1 MAQRP
6 NKVTLSIPLELK
18 RKARAKA
25 IAQGTT
31 LSAVVRDF
39 LEKWLEEDP
48 PKSEEKEP

>member
-6 NKVTLSIPLELK
+6 NKVTLSVPLELK

>member
-1 MAQRP
+1 MTQRP
-6 NKVTLSIPLELK
+6 DRVTLSIPLELK

-39 LEKWLEEDP
+39 LEKWVEEDP
-48 PKSEEKEP
+48 PKSEEKES